1 MDLQDTAQ
9 LLGNFGEFFGSLAI
23 LITLV
28 YLSVQVRSAQSASI
42 AESISTLQASSLD
55 LQRLLIE
62 NGELL
67 VKAEAG
73 SELSLEEV
81 LTFQNLV
88 QCVAQFHFLAWLRNK
103 TLSSSSSRPPDAHC
117 YSLANFLHQ
126 YPAARQE
133 WERAEKSRIATQA
146 IVGMATDFNPGWSST
161 VEEFIAKLDASHSE
175 RRNS

>member
-28 YLSVQVRSAQSASI
+28 YLSIQVRSAQSASM
-42 AESISTLQASSLD
+42 AESISTLQATSLD

-62 NGELL
+62 NRELL
-67 VKAEAG
+67 LKAETE

-81 LTFQNLV
+81 LTFQDLV

-103 TLSSSSSRPPDAHC
+103 TLSRLPDVHC
-117 YSLANFLHQ
+117 YSLATFLLQ

-133 WERAEKSRIATQA
+133 WERYRKSLKAGRAT
-146 IVGMATDFNPGWSST
+146 VGMATDPNPDWSST
-161 VEEFIAKLDASHSE
+161 VDEFIVKLDASHSE